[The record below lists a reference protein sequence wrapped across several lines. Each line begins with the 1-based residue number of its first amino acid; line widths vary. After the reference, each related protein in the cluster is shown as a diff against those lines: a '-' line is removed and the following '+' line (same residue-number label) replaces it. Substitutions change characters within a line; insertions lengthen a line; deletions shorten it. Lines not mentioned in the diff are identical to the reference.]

1 MMKKTVFAF
10 LLLAA
15 LTLAG
20 PPPARAQTMTPEAA
34 QDVAAAENYLQSL
47 TTAEA
52 RFTQTAND
60 GRQVSGTFYLDRP
73 GRLRFEYDAPFQDL
87 VVADG
92 IFIYFYDSETKQQS
106 SAPIAETLANFL
118 LRKHLKLSGD
128 ITVTAVDHS
137 TGGLLL
143 ITLIQ
148 TGHASDG
155 SLTLAFEQNPLRL
168 KKWRVVD
175 STKAITEIEL
185 SGLQTGMKLPAKL
198 FVFKNPGR
206 HGLNQ

>member
-1 MMKKTVFAF
+1 MS
-10 LLLAA
+10 LQ
-15 LTLAG
+15 
-20 PPPARAQTMTPEAA
+20 AQEE
-34 QDVAAAENYLQSL
+34 VAAAESYLQGL
-47 TTAEA
+47 TTAQA
-52 RFTQTAND
+52 RFTQTGND

-73 GRLRFEYDAPFQDL
+73 GRLRFEYDPPFADL

-118 LRKHLKLSGD
+118 LRKNLRLSGD
-128 ITVTAVDHS
+128 ITVTDVGHTS
-137 TGGLLL
+137 SGQLL
-143 ITLIQ
+143 ITLIE

-155 SLTLAFEQNPLRL
+155 SLTLVLDENPMKLH
-168 KKWRVVD
+168 KWRVVD

-185 SGLQTGMKLPAKL
+185 SGIETGKKLPASL